1 MVEESNRE
9 DDDVVPQK
17 RAVRLCDVCQ
27 EQPFKYRCPRCSFRT
42 CCLACSK
49 LHKEQ
54 QNCNGQRSPDSFG
67 TIKRLADFT
76 ASTALNDQKFLETVK
91 DGAINVANAASSCT
105 DVPTVV
111 RSPQKQPAREGYGQQ
126 LNGVSDQQLNGISDQ
141 QLNSISDQQS
151 NCITS
156 PPRDAFEQDSSF
168 IIDKQNPSQKV
179 EENGFDKELG
189 PGSSSQRNGQCD
201 KHETVKDG
209 AINVANAASS
219 CTDVPTV
226 VRSPQKQPA
235 REGYGQQLNGVSD
248 QQLNGISDQQLNS
261 ISDQQS
267 NCITSPP
274 RDAFEQDSSFIIDKQ
289 NPSQKVEENGFDK
302 ELGPGSSSQRNGQ
315 CDKHEEIATAESVD
329 GETRTVENRS
339 NEGHLT
345 PKQRYLCTNAHRRRI
360 WLTISTDK
368 EEGASRHEQFSD
380 TIFWTMVLIFRREE
394 GEGVDKRIVDYTFTA
409 NNIPDSIA
417 VATLLRQFL
426 KPKKFGPVV
435 NRDDL
440 DAEKMAPFQEAGIE
454 HVLVYMPVPMNDK
467 KRFYVVDPSKK
478 ILDNLRNR
486 FIVDH
491 PTFIITL
498 DNQCNDYVTLS
509 EQEAQELREA
519 QRQRKRENDLARGLN
534 RNSFGNQRGG
544 FSRGRFHPRGGFGR
558 GGFDRGGFGGR
569 DRGRNDGMNGW
580 KRSFD
585 GGRGSG
591 WRNGGPPWKCG
602 RGGMRGG
609 RGYDEWDSR
618 NMDPLEMS
626 PEALTAAESS
636 RSQFRAAPRDDPLID
651 AWCEAIGKS
660 PQKTS
665 KVEPA
670 SPMIA
675 TSVVQ
680 QEPQSPSFKELRN

>member
-17 RAVRLCDVCQ
+17 RAVRLCD
-27 EQPFKYRCPRCSFRT
+27 
-42 CCLACSK
+42 
-49 LHKEQ
+49 
-54 QNCNGQRSPDSFG
+54 CNGQRSPDSFG

-111 RSPQKQPAREGYGQQ
+111 RSPQKQPAREG
-126 LNGVSDQQLNGISDQ
+126 
-141 QLNSISDQQS
+141 
-151 NCITS
+151 C
-156 PPRDAFEQDSSF
+156 
-168 IIDKQNPSQKV
+168 
-179 EENGFDKELG
+179 
-189 PGSSSQRNGQCD
+189 
-201 KHETVKDG
+201 
-209 AINVANAASS
+209 
-219 CTDVPTV
+219 
-226 VRSPQKQPA
+226 
-235 REGYGQQLNGVSD
+235 GQQLNGVSD

-467 KRFYVVDPSKK
+467 KSSERLNLEMEWVNVFFTLVGLNVGDIARVLGRFYVVDPSKK

-680 QEPQSPSFKELRN
+680 QEPQSPSVKELRN